1 MILNRRYRRKVT
13 VPLPMQQE
21 TVIYNGNA
29 QSPVWRN
36 YDSNKMTVVGTTS
49 SINAGTFT
57 VSFAPKPGY
66 CWSDGSIIPK
76 NATWTIAK
84 AAGSLSLDKTS
95 LRFSAA
101 NETDTITI
109 TRLGDGAITAVS
121 SDTNVVTVSV
131 SGTTVT
137 VTSVDSGDAVV
148 TITVAE
154 GTNYIAPAD
163 QAVSVTVE
171 TAPAAN
177 VFGVCWNMS
186 SSSTALNRLTKSNDP
201 NGLCTVDIT
210 TNPVPAVDTGAGSSP
225 FDNYSPWKDMEEYNI
240 INNVVSHKRGDAGFS
255 RTSYDTM
262 VYIPTFY
269 YRIFDNSGK
278 RYFYISDAEI
288 DGFEKHPGS
297 NKYVGRYNTI
307 SGYAS
312 KTGAAPLVK
321 ITRAAART
329 GSQKKGSKWGQYD
342 YVTWCAVWLLYL
354 VEFAS
359 WDSQSKIGQGIVNVS
374 ATQKTGGTDTVV
386 YHTGRAAGT
395 DGQTAVQYRHIENPW
410 GNVGEWIDGINFKGA
425 SIYICYDNLSYADD
439 TQNNYILI
447 GERIREYGGKIQM
460 IGLSDNASWA
470 FYPHAVTKEDA
481 PIPDKY
487 TDQPYTI
494 TQAVLWVGGG
504 WNAKTDG
511 GLFEFVTQTTATET
525 SSIISTR
532 LLYHL

>member
-101 NETDTITI
+101 NETDTITV
-109 TRLGDGAITAVS
+109 TRSGDGAITAVS
-121 SDTNVVTVSV
+121 SDTNVVTASV

-137 VTSVDSGDAVV
+137 ITSVDNGDAVV

-210 TNPVPAVDTGAGSSP
+210 TNPVPAVGTGAGSSP

-329 GSQKKGSKWGQYD
+329 GSQKK
-342 YVTWCAVWLLYL
+342 
-354 VEFAS
+354 
-359 WDSQSKIGQGIVNVS
+359 
-374 ATQKTGGTDTVV
+374 
-386 YHTGRAAGT
+386 AANG
-395 DGQTAVQYRHIENPW
+395 DNMIMLH
-410 GNVGEWIDGINFKGA
+410 GA
-425 SIYICYDNLSYADD
+425 LFGCF
-439 TQNNYILI
+439 IL
-447 GERIREYGGKIQM
+447 
-460 IGLSDNASWA
+460 
-470 FYPHAVTKEDA
+470 
-481 PIPDKY
+481 
-487 TDQPYTI
+487 
-494 TQAVLWVGGG
+494 
-504 WNAKTDG
+504 
-511 GLFEFVTQTTATET
+511 
-525 SSIISTR
+525 
-532 LLYHL
+532 

>member
-1 MILNRRYRRKVT
+1 MPTQNGSLV
-13 VPLPMQQE
+13 
-21 TVIYNGNA
+21 YNGNA
-29 QSPVWRN
+29 QSPAWGN
-36 YDSNKMTVVGTTS
+36 YDSEKLTIDGDASGT
-49 SINAGTFT
+49 NAGDYTVTFT
-57 VSFAPKPGY
+57 PTVNFQWA
-66 CWSDGSIIPK
+66 DGTAIGK

-84 AAGSLSLDKTS
+84 ASGNLSLDKTS
-95 LRFSAA
+95 LSFSAA

-210 TNPVPAVDTGAGSSP
+210 TNPVPAVGTGAGSSP

-329 GSQKKGSKWGQYD
+329 GSQKKRQ
-342 YVTWCAVWLLYL
+342 
-354 VEFAS
+354 
-359 WDSQSKIGQGIVNVS
+359 QM
-374 ATQKTGGTDTVV
+374 GT
-386 YHTGRAAGT
+386 
-395 DGQTAVQYRHIENPW
+395 I
-410 GNVGEWIDGINFKGA
+410 
-425 SIYICYDNLSYADD
+425 
-439 TQNNYILI
+439 
-447 GERIREYGGKIQM
+447 
-460 IGLSDNASWA
+460 
-470 FYPHAVTKEDA
+470 
-481 PIPDKY
+481 
-487 TDQPYTI
+487 
-494 TQAVLWVGGG
+494 
-504 WNAKTDG
+504 
-511 GLFEFVTQTTATET
+511 
-525 SSIISTR
+525 
-532 LLYHL
+532 